1 VIPTRLE
8 DWTLE
13 ALQTAADSGVNE
25 NDIYD
30 FKADLQPADHQRK
43 SVAAFAN
50 TRGGFLIFGVTN
62 DRKLE
67 GIANEELP
75 RDFGIKLK
83 TGLEPSV
90 EYRFREPLEVSSGK
104 NIFVVEVPRSLR
116 VPHAVALNGN
126 WTFLKRTPAGNNDPM
141 SYEEVRLA
149 FQDTETR
156 RTKLALLSS
165 ELSHIGWV
173 AERLLREIP
182 ENSPTDGLVND
193 WAWMTR
199 YPTTLVDT
207 ILGDAYSLFADKTDI
222 QGALAMLRDE
232 TRRSNEVA
240 AVYSNYEF
248 IRSTKDPQQR
258 KKLYETMRQSASTI
272 RSVVRNAKKMVDA
285 VLSGN
290 YGRLLDVVEAA
301 SPLAHSEESR

>member
-1 VIPTRLE
+1 MIPTRLD
-8 DWTLE
+8 DWTREGIE
-13 ALQTAADSGVNE
+13 AVAASGVNE

-67 GIANEELP
+67 GVPNAELP
-75 RDFGIKLK
+75 RDFGVKLK

-90 EYRFREPLEVSSGK
+90 EYRFRAPLEVSPGR

-116 VPHAVALNGN
+116 GPHAVSINGT
-126 WTFLKRTPAGNNDPM
+126 WTFLKRTAAGNCDPM
-141 SYEEVRLA
+141 TYEEIRLA

-165 ELSHIGWV
+165 ELSHIDWV
-173 AERLLREIP
+173 AERLLKEIP
-182 ENSPTDGLVND
+182 DNASTDGLVND

-199 YPTTLVDT
+199 YPTTVIDT
-207 ILGDAYSLFADKTDI
+207 ILGDAFSLFADKTDI
-222 QGALAMLRDE
+222 QAALTVLRDE

-240 AVYSNYEF
+240 AVYSNYSF
-248 IRSTKDPQQR
+248 ILSTANPQQR
-258 KKLYETMRQSASTI
+258 GKLYRMMRQFAESI
-272 RSVVRNAKKMVDA
+272 RTNVRHAKKMVDA

-290 YGRLLDVVEAA
+290 YGRLLDTGDV
-301 SPLAHSEESR
+301 S

>member
-8 DWTLE
+8 HWTLE
-13 ALQTAADSGVNE
+13 VIQALADSGVNE
-25 NDIYD
+25 NDVYD

-62 DRKLE
+62 DRELE
-67 GIANEELP
+67 GVANAELP
-75 RDFGIKLK
+75 RDFGTKLK

-90 EYRFREPLEVSSGK
+90 EFRFRAPLEVSPGK
-104 NIFVVEVPRSLR
+104 NVHVVEVPRSLR
-116 VPHAVALNGN
+116 VPHAVSLNGT
-126 WTFLKRTPAGNNDPM
+126 WTFLKRTAAGSNDSM
-141 SYEEVRLA
+141 TYEEIRLA

-165 ELSHIGWV
+165 ELSHIAWV

-182 ENSPTDGLVND
+182 ENQSTDGLVND

-240 AVYSNYEF
+240 AVYSNYSF
-248 IRSTKDPQQR
+248 ILSTANPQQR
-258 KKLYETMRQSASTI
+258 GKLYRMMRESATRI
-272 RSVVRNAKKMVDA
+272 RTTALAAKKMVDA

-290 YGRLLDVVEAA
+290 YGKLLDVGGA
-301 SPLAHSEESR
+301 S